1 MKFHFLLAVLCGL
14 GLHSAQAMDEAV
26 PRQQWSNAD
35 ADQAV
40 LVITPDWQSPNGML
54 QAFER
59 KKGAWQP
66 IGDSIAVSIG
76 KNGSAWGLGI
86 HPQQPPG
93 SSKIEGDGKAPAGI
107 FNIGTAFGYAPS
119 INTLIPYQGMDSSD
133 WCVDVNDSPFYN
145 RIVTT
150 KEVGFDA
157 VKDSTEPM
165 RRDIHLNG
173 DMVYKKGFVIAH
185 NPSNIPKGGSCIF
198 AHLWR
203 APGVATA
210 GCTAMPEAAMD
221 GLLAWLDVDKNPI
234 FILLPQSE
242 YNQLHAT
249 WQLPELSP

>member
-1 MKFHFLLAVLCGL
+1 MKLHVLLAVLFGL
-14 GLHSAQAMDEAV
+14 GLNSAHAMVDGT
-26 PRQQWSNAD
+26 PRQSWSIANAN
-35 ADQAV
+35 QAV
-40 LVITPDWQSPNGML
+40 LVITPDWQSANGML

-59 KKGAWQP
+59 KQGEWQP
-66 IGDSIAVSIG
+66 VGNSISVSIG

-93 SSKIEGDGKAPAGI
+93 PVKVEGDGKAPAGI
-107 FNIGTAFGYAPS
+107 FNVGTAFGYAPS
-119 INTLIPYQGMDSSD
+119 IKTLIPYQGMGSSD

-145 RIVTT
+145 RIVST
-150 KEVGFDA
+150 ELEGSDA
-157 VKDSTEPM
+157 VKGSTEPM

-173 DMVYKKGFVIAH
+173 DMVYKKGFVIEH

-203 APGVATA
+203 APGIATA

-221 GLLAWLDVDKNPI
+221 ELLAWLDIDKNPI

-242 YNQLHAT
+242 YNQLHAN